1 MVADVKELKEYFQKR
16 FNEFQKSLAICNNTL
31 ESFK

>member
-1 MVADVKELKEYFQKR
+1 MVADVKESKEYFQKR
-16 FNEFQKSLAICNNTL
+16 FNEFQKSLAIYNNTL